1 MSPFQLKRS
10 TRGLLILLLSVPM
23 VMLVLALLYMAGMH
37 YLEGTSR
44 GFWWSLEWAAETL
57 TTTGY
62 GADANWHHPL
72 MVVLVIVGQFLGVF
86 LVFLVFPIYLIP
98 FFEEHFET
106 RLATALPSMQG
117 KKCVV
122 VYRYGPTVATLIEDL
137 ARFGRR
143 VIVLEE
149 DRDAARRLQERGVEV
164 VYATLGDE
172 FFDLRPIRGA
182 EAIIANGG
190 DHDNAALVLI
200 ARELGF
206 EGPIY
211 ALAEEPLHRYPL
223 QTSGATAVYTPRHV
237 LAAAL
242 AAKASRRLQRRV
254 SGLQKVG
261 DHVTVAE
268 MRIHPQSPL
277 AGHSVA
283 DLQIPERFGAT
294 VVGRW
299 VAGEFTPCAAGGA
312 RLEPGT
318 IIVAIGS
325 PEGLARLGEVATPL
339 KRGGRIVVFGYGAVG
354 QKIVELL
361 HDAGE
366 PTTVID
372 IEALPG
378 VDVVGNA
385 LDPDV
390 LERAGVRDASAV
402 VLALSNDNEALFA
415 STVLRDVAPHVAL
428 IARVNQAQTVK
439 RLFQVG
445 TDFAL
450 SIGQVSGQLLA
461 NQMLGEEYVSLEPTL
476 KVITAD
482 GSPFIGEHP
491 LRTKLQKREG
501 VLVVALERETSVVA
515 EFGDDLRIEPGD
527 TLFLC
532 GAPDAIEACLTDFP
546 QMRTRPTSQDGSVT
560 G

>member
-1 MSPFQLKRS
+1 MSPSRLKRS
-10 TRGLLILLLSVPM
+10 TRGLLILLLSVPL

-62 GADANWHHPL
+62 GADSHWHNPL

-106 RLATALPSMQG
+106 RLPTALPPMQG

-122 VYRYGPTVATLIEDL
+122 VYRYGPTVATLVEDL

-149 DRDAARRLQERGVEV
+149 DREAARRLQERGLEV
-164 VYATLGDE
+164 VYASLGDE
-172 FFDLRPIRGA
+172 FFDLQPIQGA
-182 EAIIANGG
+182 EAIVANGG

-206 EGPIY
+206 TGPIY
-211 ALAEEPLHRYPL
+211 ALVEEPLHRYPL
-223 QTSGATAVYTPRHV
+223 QAAGASAVYTPRHV

-254 SGLQKVG
+254 SGLQQIG

-277 AGHSVA
+277 AGHRVA
-283 DLQIPERFGAT
+283 DLRIPERFGAT
-294 VVGRW
+294 VIGRW
-299 VAGEFTPCAAGGA
+299 DEGEFKPCASVGA
-312 RLEPGT
+312 HLEPGT

-325 PEGLARLGEVATPL
+325 PEGVARLGEVATPL
-339 KRGGRIVVFGYGAVG
+339 KQGGRIVVLGYGAVG

-372 IEALPG
+372 IEALPS

-385 LDPDV
+385 LDPEV
-390 LERAGVRDASAV
+390 LARAGVRDASAV

-415 STVLRDVAPHVAL
+415 STVLRDFAPQVAL

-450 SIGQVSGQLLA
+450 SIGQVAGQLLA
-461 NQMLGEEYVSLEPTL
+461 NQLLGEEYVSLEPTL
-476 KVITAD
+476 KVLKVD
-482 GSPFIGEHP
+482 GAPFVGEHP
-491 LRTKLQKREG
+491 LRTKLQKRDG
-501 VLVVALERETSVVA
+501 LLVVALERNGSVVG
-515 EFGDDLRIEPGD
+515 EFGDALRIEAGD
-527 TLFLC
+527 ALFLC
-532 GAPDAIEACLTDFP
+532 GAPDTLDACLNDVP
-546 QMRTRPTSQDGSVT
+546 RLRPRAVSPEGA